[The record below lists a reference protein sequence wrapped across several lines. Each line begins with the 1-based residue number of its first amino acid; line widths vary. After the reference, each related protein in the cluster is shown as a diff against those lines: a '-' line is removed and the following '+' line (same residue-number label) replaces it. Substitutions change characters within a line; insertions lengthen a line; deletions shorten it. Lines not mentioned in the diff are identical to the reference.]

1 MQNKNIIMNQDRANL
16 EFLVWYCLTQDEPI
30 ISISRGRE
38 LLGFETMDEMRDFFK
53 EYDSILNPMEQ
64 IEKE

>member
-1 MQNKNIIMNQDRANL
+1 MNQDRANL

-38 LLGFETMDEMRDFFK
+38 LLGFKTMDEIRDFFK
-53 EYDSILNPMEQ
+53 EYSKKTNMEQ